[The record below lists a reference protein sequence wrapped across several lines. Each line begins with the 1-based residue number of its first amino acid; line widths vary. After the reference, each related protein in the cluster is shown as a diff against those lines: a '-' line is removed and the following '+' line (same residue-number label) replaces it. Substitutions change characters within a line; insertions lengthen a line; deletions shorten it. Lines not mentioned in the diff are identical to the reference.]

1 MSREVGKKLI
11 AQNKKARHDYSLGDK
26 FEAGIQ
32 LVGTEVKSLR
42 AGRASL
48 VDGFAEIR
56 NGEAWLRNVHIPEY
70 EQGSWTNHEPSR
82 ARKLLLKKEQIRKI
96 IKETKEK
103 GTTIIP
109 LSLYFKDG
117 FAKVEL
123 AIATGKQA
131 HDKRQSIAAR
141 DAAKEAARAMG
152 RRNKGDE

>member
-70 EQGSWTNHEPSR
+70 EQGSWTNHEPRR
-82 ARKLLLKKEQIRKI
+82 ASKLLLKKEQIRKI

>member
-70 EQGSWTNHEPSR
+70 EQGSWTNHEPRR

>member
-11 AQNKKARHDYSLGDK
+11 AQNKKARHDYLLGDK

-70 EQGSWTNHEPSR
+70 EQGSWTNHEPRR

-131 HDKRQSIAAR
+131 NDKRQSIAAR

>member
-70 EQGSWTNHEPSR
+70 EQGSWTNHEPRR

-123 AIATGKQA
+123 AIAIGKQA

>member
-56 NGEAWLRNVHIPEY
+56 NGEAWLRNVQIPEY
-70 EQGSWTNHEPSR
+70 EQGSWTNHEPRR

>member
-11 AQNKKARHDYSLGDK
+11 AQNKKARNDYSLGDK
-26 FEAGIQ
+26 FEAGIK

-70 EQGSWTNHEPSR
+70 EQGSWTNHEPRR